1 MDSYETLDDSSARGL
16 VDQLSPGVHSA
27 LSHFQNLE
35 GAEQFR
41 ALMLSFGMFDGMI
54 QQHIATLSSLRSEDL
69 RAAASIFTRCSNT
82 LEFYA
87 RQLDENGQ
95 DLTALPE

>member
-1 MDSYETLDDSSARGL
+1 MSDYETLDEASARGL

-35 GAEQFR
+35 GEEQFR

-54 QQHIATLSSLRSEDL
+54 QQHLATLSSLRSEDL
-69 RAAASIFTRCSNT
+69 LAAASIFTRCSNT

-87 RQLDENGQ
+87 RQLQENGQ
-95 DLTALPE
+95 DVSALQE